1 MRFILTSLFVAFTYF
16 GLQAQELNV
25 NITINTPKLQ
35 IADPATFESLKG
47 SLEEFFQNTKWT
59 EDYYEQEERIDV
71 TINITITDELSIR
84 DFKADLALQATR
96 PIYGSDQ
103 TSVLFTHQDKEFFF
117 SYEQFQPIQ
126 YTPNSFNDNLTATL
140 AFYAYIILG
149 MDGDSFAPFGGENH
163 FMTAQEIMNLV
174 PPNVARS
181 AKGWRSVDGR
191 MNRYWLIENLLTP
204 RVQPMRQAW
213 YDYHRLGLDQ
223 MGTDPAV
230 ARVLMIKALEQ
241 IADVDKNYPNSMIMQ
256 VFANTKGV
264 EILQI
269 FKPAPIEE
277 RNKVADIMSTVD
289 PSNAIR
295 YRMLRS

>member
-1 MRFILTSLFVAFTYF
+1 MRFILTSLFLTLAYF
-16 GLQAQELNV
+16 GLVAQELNV
-25 NITINTPKLQ
+25 NVTINTPKLQ

-47 SLEEFFQNTKWT
+47 GLEEFFQNTKWT

-96 PIYGSDQ
+96 PIYGTDQ
-103 TSVLFTHQDKEFFF
+103 SSVLFTHQDKEFYFT
-117 SYEQFQPIQ
+117 YEQFQPIQ

-140 AFYAYIILG
+140 AFYAHIILG
-149 MDGDSFAPFGGENH
+149 LDGDSFAPFGGESH
-163 FMTAQEIMNLV
+163 FITAQEIMNLV

-191 MNRYWLIENLLTP
+191 RNRYWLIENLLTP
-204 RVQPMRQAW
+204 RVQPFRQAW

-223 MGTDPAV
+223 MSSDPAV
-230 ARVLMIKALEQ
+230 ARVLIIKALEE
-241 IADVDKNYPNSMIMQ
+241 IADVDKNYPNSMILQ

-264 EILQI
+264 EILQM

-277 RNKVADIMSTVD
+277 RNNVADIMVTID